1 MLTLAVERARDA
13 NNFADCDVIQEA
25 IEQCEQ
31 AKTEEEGIEAL
42 AYLDVSVNYREHLI
56 PNKKDVE
63 LISEY
68 RDEFKR
74 EARKLAYNKIINSPF
89 VVKAYKTKEK
99 DNRTGEYEFLK
110 VENTHGAVLTI
121 WRKYEG
127 YQATSPIVPNIR
139 TGSSLMVA
147 GQGEY
152 DYVSL
157 ADILKTIENY
167 KGECPSFFTEGDRAT
182 VKRQTIE
189 QAVEFHGNILGFEKV
204 K

>member
-1 MLTLAVERARDA
+1 MLTLAVEAARRA

-25 IEQCEQ
+25 IEQCVA

-42 AYLDVSVNYREHLI
+42 AYLDVSVAYRKHLI

-74 EARKLAYNKIINSPF
+74 EARKLAYDKIVNTSF
-89 VVKAYKTKEK
+89 VVKAYRTKEK
-99 DNRTGEYEFLK
+99 DNRNGEYEFLK
-110 VENTHGAVLTI
+110 IENTHGAVLTI

-127 YQATSPIVPNIR
+127 YQMTSPIVPNHR
-139 TGSSLMVA
+139 TGSSLQVA
-147 GQGEY
+147 GEGEY
-152 DYVSL
+152 DYVDL
-157 ADILKTIENY
+157 ATVLRIIHNY
-167 KGECPSFFTEGDRAT
+167 RGECPAFFTDVDRES
-182 VKRQTIE
+182 VKRQTLE
-189 QAVEFHGNILGFEKV
+189 EAVTHHGNILGFEKV